1 MEAEPLEDYLAHWGV
16 KGMRW
21 GVRRGRVIEGKRSK
35 GDGPTENSPK
45 AKSGSVRGF
54 LQRRRDRKAR
64 PNESRKMK
72 VARYEREKL
81 EKIPIHYLTNA
92 ELKTKIERAKLEK
105 EMRELEARPES
116 GASKFIKD
124 LVKSETGKIASAAGK
139 KLTDTLTSEETL
151 KKLNELM
158 TRKAKPARSPVV
170 NNLIKRVSG
179 SK

>member
-1 MEAEPLEDYLAHWGV
+1 MENEPLEDSLAHWGV

-21 GVRRGRVIEGKRSK
+21 GVRRGRVIAGKRSK
-35 GDGPTENSPK
+35 GDGPTETSPK

-54 LQRRRDRKAR
+54 LKRRRDRKAR
-64 PNESRKMK
+64 PDESRKMK
-72 VARYEREKL
+72 AARYEREKL
-81 EKIPIHYLTNA
+81 EKIPIHYLTNT

-124 LVKSETGKIASAAGK
+124 LVKSETGKIATAAGK
-139 KLTDTLTSEETL
+139 KISGKLTSEETL
-151 KKLNELM
+151 KSIQALM
-158 TRKAKPARSPVV
+158 SKKAKPARSPAV

>member
-1 MEAEPLEDYLAHWGV
+1 MENEPLEDSLAHWGV

-35 GDGPTENSPK
+35 GDGAEQSPK

-72 VARYEREKL
+72 AARYEREKL
-81 EKIPIHYLTNA
+81 EKIPIHYLTNT

-124 LVKSETGKIASAAGK
+124 LVKSETGKIVSAAGK
-139 KLTDTLTSEETL
+139 KISDKLTSEETL
-151 KKLNELM
+151 KSIQALM
-158 TRKAKPARSPVV
+158 SKKAKPARSPAV

>member
-1 MEAEPLEDYLAHWGV
+1 MENEPLEDSLAHWGV

-35 GDGPTENSPK
+35 GDVAEQSPK

-72 VARYEREKL
+72 AARYEREKL
-81 EKIPIHYLTNA
+81 EKIPIHYLTNT

-139 KLTDTLTSEETL
+139 KISDKLTSEETL
-151 KKLNELM
+151 KSIQALM
-158 TRKAKPARSPVV
+158 SKKAKPARSPAV

>member
-1 MEAEPLEDYLAHWGV
+1 MENEPLEDSLAHWGV

-35 GDGPTENSPK
+35 GDGTEQSPK
-45 AKSGSVRGF
+45 VKSGSVRGF
-54 LQRRRDRKAR
+54 LKRRRDRKAR

-72 VARYEREKL
+72 AARYEREKL
-81 EKIPIHYLTNA
+81 EKIPIHYLTNT

-105 EMRELEARPES
+105 EMRELESRPES

-139 KLTDTLTSEETL
+139 KLTDQLTSEETL

-158 TRKAKPARSPVV
+158 TRKAKPARSPAV
-170 NNLIKRVSG
+170 NNIIKRVSG